1 MKLEK
6 GLFLCT
12 VNELSVLSWNCNG
25 VENSNIETYGTRG
38 LLYL

>member
-6 GLFLCT
+6 GLFPCT
-12 VNELSVLSWNCNG
+12 VNELSLLSWNCKR
-25 VENSNIETYGTRG
+25 VENSGIETSVMRG

>member
-6 GLFLCT
+6 GRFLCT
-12 VNELSVLSWNCNG
+12 VNKLSLLSWNCKRA
-25 VENSNIETYGTRG
+25 EYSSIETSVTRG